1 MELMAS
7 MKKPEL
13 WRKAAEI
20 IKQGVRIQSK
30 MEEARA
36 RDHLVIT
43 TPCSLSNSRR
53 RYVHISDQDGFI
65 LIKFIL
71 SFPLIDICS
80 ISL

>member
-36 RDHLVIT
+36 LVIT